1 MNEIPISCS
10 MPSRKLTYYPS
21 LGQGQ
26 GKSSSK
32 AFFEKDI
39 LVPGRVFGI
48 VRKIRAQTVRSISQS
63 TPIHRQV
70 CQNIKFLLRNI
81 HRV

>member
-1 MNEIPISCS
+1 MNEISISYS

-39 LVPGRVFGI
+39 LVPGRVFRDGSKNPRTNGE
-48 VRKIRAQTVRSISQS
+48 VNQSINADSS
-63 TPIHRQV
+63 SSLSKHEI
-70 CQNIKFLLRNI
+70 LAS
-81 HRV
+81 